1 MSPEE
6 KEAWEEKEMLKKVD
20 FNQCLIDPAPFQ
32 LVERTSLLKVHSI
45 FSLLGVHH
53 AYVTTLGKLVGIVS
67 LTEVIPTSSVYF
79 GNERDYHALISF
91 RQLRKAIEDV
101 NSGVLLG
108 ASAQSTGNVSS
119 EQSIEEVAQST
130 TEKESEI
137 GNKTASFLIIG
148 LLNTPY
154 CVIFFFL

>member
-1 MSPEE
+1 
-6 KEAWEEKEMLKKVD
+6 
-20 FNQCLIDPAPFQ
+20 
-32 LVERTSLLKVHSI
+32 
-45 FSLLGVHH
+45 
-53 AYVTTLGKLVGIVS
+53 
-67 LTEVIPTSSVYF
+67 VYF
-79 GNERDYHALISF
+79 RNERDYHALISF

-137 GNKTASFLIIG
+137 GNKPASFLIIG